1 MVDSFVTESISIY
14 VHTQHYM
21 DWITEWMLSW
31 INEWMNIMLNE
42 WMNVKLNEWMNV
54 CMNQWNV
61 IILSLNKGNKYKN
74 EWILY

>member
-1 MVDSFVTESISIY
+1 MNE
-14 VHTQHYM
+14 
-21 DWITEWMLSW
+21 WILCWMNEWMLSW
-31 INEWMNIMLNE
+31 M
-42 WMNVKLNEWMNV
+42 NEWMNV